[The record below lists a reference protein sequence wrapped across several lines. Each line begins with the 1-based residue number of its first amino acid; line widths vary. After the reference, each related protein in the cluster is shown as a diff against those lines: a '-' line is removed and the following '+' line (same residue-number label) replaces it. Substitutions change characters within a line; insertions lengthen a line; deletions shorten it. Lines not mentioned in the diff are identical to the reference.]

1 MLEFALLLVPA
12 LLAWLAYDAMRV
24 REAAIGLARGA
35 CERQGLQFL
44 DFTVQGAKPR
54 LARNADGRAAWRR
67 TYAFE
72 FSEDGRNR
80 RAGTIVMLGDAVEAV
95 EFEAYPLP

>member
-1 MLEFALLLVPA
+1 
-12 LLAWLAYDAMRV
+12 
-24 REAAIGLARGA
+24 
-35 CERQGLQFL
+35 
-44 DFTVQGAKPR
+44 VQGAKLR

>member
-1 MLEFALLLVPA
+1 MLEFTLLLGPA
-12 LLAWLAYDAMRV
+12 LLAWFAYDAMRV
-24 REAAIGLARGA
+24 REMAIGHARGA

-44 DFTVQGAKPR
+44 DFTVQGAR
-54 LARNADGRAAWRR
+54 LGLARNADGRAVWRR

-80 RAGTIVMLGDAVEAV
+80 RAGTIVMLGGAVQTV